1 MKASDLL
8 RKTTITPDDDPRSK
22 LRDEEEEDTEL
33 DPKEEEEVR
42 EHETFED
49 EKLES
54 DDKISEDDESAENS
68 SLDKEDEQEIEEDE
82 AGLDEEKEQPLDRED
97 QEKEESVEPKH
108 TFRRVS
114 EGSPTPK
121 YHNIAGFS
129 AVDRNQDADFETEDV
144 KREEVVSSKGETL
157 EDLAAMP
164 DAEVEEEAMQK
175 KPVDLEEENMDIPNL
190 KSQHIPSSGIYNSHN
205 GAQREFSTFSPPPR
219 RGKSKNLLL
228 QLAVLSVIGL
238 SVIGGTVYALKM
250 QFKGMNTDPSPSPS
264 LEASIPSPTPS
275 PSPEVSIDRS
285 AYKVR
290 VLNGTST
297 SGLAATVMAK
307 LKELGYQTD
316 RTGNATNS
324 AFTQTQIRIKPSAID
339 VVAQLIRDLAP
350 DRKAASSSSALKASD
365 AADIEIILGTE

>member
-82 AGLDEEKEQPLDRED
+82 AELDE
-97 QEKEESVEPKH
+97 EKEESVEPKH

-157 EDLAAMP
+157 DDLAAMP

-205 GAQREFSTFSPPPR
+205 GAQREFSTFNPPPR

-250 QFKGMNTDPSPSPS
+250 QFKGMGTAPSPSPS